1 MLMSEQNETQ
11 TNTSELSAEAS
22 ITVPMIIYVLYL
34 SSLIFGIT
42 GIIGVIM
49 AYINKGDGNYL
60 DSHYQYQI
68 RTFWIGLLYSIIG
81 AILTYVFI
89 GFLVLLLVFIWFV
102 IRCVRGIR
110 FLSKNQPIP
119 EPTTWMV

>member
-1 MLMSEQNETQ
+1 MSEQNETQ